1 MWQDPVVQETRKL
14 REEYAAKFGNDS
26 EAMFQDI
33 LIRQAQHKDRLVSF
47 QSRKPRLHKGVAKSG

>member
-14 REEYAAKFGNDS
+14 RDEYAAKFDDS

-33 LIRQAQHKDRLVSF
+33 LIRQAQHKERLVSF
-47 QSRKPRLHKGVAKSG
+47 QPRKPRLRKGAA

>member
-14 REEYAAKFGNDS
+14 REEYAAKFDDS

-33 LIRQAQHKDRLVSF
+33 LIRQAQHKERLVSF
-47 QSRKPRLHKGVAKSG
+47 QPRKPRRRQGVA